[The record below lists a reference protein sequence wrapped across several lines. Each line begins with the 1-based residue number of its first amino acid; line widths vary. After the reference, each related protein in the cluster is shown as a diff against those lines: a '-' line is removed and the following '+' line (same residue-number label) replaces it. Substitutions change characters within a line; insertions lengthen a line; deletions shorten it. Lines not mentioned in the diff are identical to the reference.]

1 MSCGMLIR
9 RADEIVAFSSA
20 ADLMQG
26 CFGSGLPSAETAL
39 PRAKTF
45 LVALCLRLE

>member
-1 MSCGMLIR
+1 MAQVTRSTRACPCPSRARVAGGDMSCGMLIR

-26 CFGSGLPSAETAL
+26 CF
-39 PRAKTF
+39 
-45 LVALCLRLE
+45 